1 VKPAL
6 KYTLEL
12 IILSFILAGTGI
24 LLDSL
29 IHLNIKPLD
38 IIWITMLFSFASFIA
53 ITIFFT
59 GQNKEIKSQPVYTLA
74 ANTVKFLIELGIAL
88 IWFIVAK
95 KISLSS
101 ILLFFVLYL
110 TFSMFSIW
118 VILNTLKNKS
128 L

>member
-1 VKPAL
+1 M
-6 KYTLEL
+6 
-12 IILSFILAGTGI
+12 LAGTGI
-24 LLDSL
+24 LLVSL

-38 IIWITMLFSFASFIA
+38 IVWLLLSFSFASFIA
-53 ITIFFT
+53 ITIFFA
-59 GQNKEIKSQPVYTLA
+59 GQTKEIKSQPVYTLA
-74 ANTVKFLIELGIAL
+74 ANTVKFLIELVIAL

-95 KISLSS
+95 KTSLSY